1 MMQNALQK
9 SFCVCAHVGKLLG
22 FPGSA
27 DGKESACNAGDQG
40 SIPGSGR
47 SPGGGHGNRFQYS
60 CLENPQGQRN
70 SVGFN
75 PWDREELDTT
85 DPFSHTCVL
94 SHFSCVTFC
103 DTVDCS
109 PPGSSVYAGFSQP
122 EYWSGFPCPP
132 PGGLPDQGSDPSL
145 LCALASG
152 FFTTSATWEALRTY
166 TQINY

>member
-60 CLENPQGQRN
+60 YLENPQGQRN

-75 PWDREELDTT
+75 PWDHEKLDTT

-103 DTVDCS
+103 DAVDCS
-109 PPGSSVYAGFSQP
+109 PPGSSDHNILQARILEWVAIPFSRGYSQP
-122 EYWSGFPCPP
+122 RDRTLVSCIAGR
-132 PGGLPDQGSDPSL
+132 
-145 LCALASG
+145 
-152 FFTTSATWEALRTY
+152 FFTV
-166 TQINY
+166 